1 MKLKM
6 KSCEKIAIVVAILVT
21 LMTIVVD
28 SVWKVNL
35 ERSVRQQAR
44 YNLQQIKS
52 CMNDL
57 LLTDKFVGYKP
68 LKIEITNDDVE
79 RTLKTCA
86 RDMKTSATGDV
97 FAFDLKSLNFVFDPS
112 LDCYV
117 EGGKQMTKESEC
129 SIHQNPKLC
138 EQAMTKLSS
147 GVDSDQDTL
156 AYWRFNSGKEYLEF
170 IVLPDKQIGYDGN
183 MRGGN
188 VKPHQIVV
196 AQGSQED
203 ELHNRYLITRMAV
216 FLSGLIVI
224 LITLI
229 ITLSHRE
236 DDD

>member
-1 MKLKM
+1 M
-6 KSCEKIAIVVAILVT
+6 KSCEKIAIVVVILIT

-57 LLTDKFVGYKP
+57 LLTDKFVRYKP

-79 RTLKTCA
+79 RALKTCA

-147 GVDSDQDTL
+147 GVDSDQDTF
-156 AYWRFNSGKEYLEF
+156 AYWEFNSGKEYLEF

-236 DDD
+236 NDG